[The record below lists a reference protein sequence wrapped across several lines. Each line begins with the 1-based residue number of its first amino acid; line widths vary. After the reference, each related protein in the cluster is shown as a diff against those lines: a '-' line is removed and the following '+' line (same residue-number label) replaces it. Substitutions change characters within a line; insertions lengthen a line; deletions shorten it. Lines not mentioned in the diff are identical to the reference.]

1 MNRSEELK
9 YIQMAKASP
18 AGFAPLYNYY
28 FEAIFRFV
36 KRKVGS
42 MDDAGDI
49 TSLAFMKAM
58 ANISKYEDRGFPF
71 SSWLYRIA
79 SNEVVMH
86 FRKQKKDQV
95 VRIDPKKASL
105 LVNEIDDD
113 DEKEKLLQQLTL
125 TLQNMP
131 EEIQTLIEYRFF
143 DLLSFKEIGGI
154 LNINED
160 AAKRRVYRAVDKL
173 RHGMKGGPA

>member
-1 MNRSEELK
+1 
-9 YIQMAKASP
+9 MAKANP
-18 AGFAPLYNYY
+18 AGFAPLYHYY

-36 KRKVGS
+36 HRKVGS

-49 TSLAFMKAM
+49 TSMAFMKAI
-58 ANISKYEDRGFPF
+58 ANIGKYEDRGFPF

-79 SNEVVMH
+79 SNEVVMY

-95 VRIDPKKASL
+95 IRIDLKKANL
-105 LVNEIDDD
+105 LVNEIDEDE
-113 DEKEKLLQQLTL
+113 EKEKLLHQLTL
-125 TLQNMP
+125 TLKDMP

-173 RHGMKGGPA
+173 RQGMKGGQA

>member
-1 MNRSEELK
+1 
-9 YIQMAKASP
+9 MAKANP
-18 AGFAPLYNYY
+18 AGFAPLYHYY

-36 KRKVGS
+36 HIKVGS

-49 TSLAFMKAM
+49 TSMAFMKAI
-58 ANISKYEDRGFPF
+58 ANIGKYEDRGFPF

-79 SNEVVMH
+79 SNEVVMY

-95 VRIDPKKASL
+95 IRIDLKKANL
-105 LVNEIDDD
+105 LVNEIDEDE
-113 DEKEKLLQQLTL
+113 EKEKLLQQLTL
-125 TLQNMP
+125 TLKDMP

-173 RHGMKGGPA
+173 RQGMKGGQV